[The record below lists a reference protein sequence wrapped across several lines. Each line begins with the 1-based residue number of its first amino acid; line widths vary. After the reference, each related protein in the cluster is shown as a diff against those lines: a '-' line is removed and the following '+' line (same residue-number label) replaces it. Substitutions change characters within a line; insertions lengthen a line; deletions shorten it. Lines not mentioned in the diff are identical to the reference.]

1 MKKKRPKAP
10 PIQAV
15 PKAEAPRVNIAK
27 SLKYASQK
35 LEIRW
40 VVRVCIKKAINAV
53 LKSFI
58 LLKIRYN
65 GMKAARV

>member
-1 MKKKRPKAP
+1 M
-10 PIQAV
+10 QAV

-35 LEIRW
+35 LETKC
-40 VVRVCIKKAINAV
+40 VVSVCKKKAKNAI

-65 GMKAARV
+65 GINEIKVNTGQPKR